1 MKNILI
7 IGAGDI
13 GYPLALTLSSL
24 FDGSIYVTRNDK
36 SKGFNGLEKTCTC
49 GYDNVKFV
57 KNADVIILAVRP
69 AQLESVL
76 TEIAPYL
83 TEDKVLISIAACKK
97 TELIRSIV
105 GPNVQ
110 IARAMPNVGL
120 SFQKS
125 MTFLCFDSKNTN
137 TNFNSASMIFSILGE
152 IEIIPEEMM
161 NAGTIFSGSMPAIM
175 AKLFGSCGK
184 PPRVYLNNG
193 CLETI
198 TVIRNI
204 LTEITLE
211 NGFSNGEEI
220 INQVYD
226 GLYQITTTGG
236 KSFEEVIHDVAT
248 PGGCTQAML
257 TKIDMDEWLRAG
269 LADNYR
275 KIWKEMLQDVIG
287 AGIARLEKM

>member
-1 MKNILI
+1 MANILI

-69 AQLESVL
+69 AQLAGVL
-76 TEIAPYL
+76 TEITPYL

-97 TELIRSIV
+97 TELIRDIV

-137 TNFNSASMIFSILGE
+137 TNFDSASMVFSFLGE
-152 IEIIPEEMM
+152 IEIISEEMM

-175 AKLFGSCGK
+175 AKLFSSCGES
-184 PPRVYLNNG
+184 PEVYMNDG
-193 CLETI
+193 CSENIRTI
-198 TVIRNI
+198 KNI

-211 NGFSNGEEI
+211 NGFENAKEI
-220 INQVYD
+220 IDQVYD
-226 GLYQITTTGG
+226 GLYQISRIGG
-236 KSFEEVIHDVAT
+236 KSFEEVIHEVAT

-257 TKIDMDEWLRAG
+257 DKIDRDEWLRAG
-269 LADNYR
+269 FADNHR
-275 KIWKEMLQDVIG
+275 EIWKKMLRDVIG
-287 AGIARLEKM
+287 AGIERLGKM